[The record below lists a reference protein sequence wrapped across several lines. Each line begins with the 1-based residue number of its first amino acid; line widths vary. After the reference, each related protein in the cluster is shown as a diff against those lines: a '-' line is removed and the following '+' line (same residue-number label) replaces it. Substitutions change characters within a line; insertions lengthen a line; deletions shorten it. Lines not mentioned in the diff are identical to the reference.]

1 LQIRIEMVDSDEEEV
16 IIRCKEITPEIMQLQ
31 KTISNQSK
39 KTQSIVLFQKDTEFY
54 IDKSQILFFET
65 EDQKVI
71 AHTKT
76 EAYETGKK
84 LYELEEMLGGNF
96 QRISKSAIVN
106 VSKIYSIKKNVAAS
120 SAIEFQGTHKQIYVS
135 RAYYKVLKDRLD
147 EKRR

>member
-1 LQIRIEMVDSDEEEV
+1 MVDSDEEEV

>member
-1 LQIRIEMVDSDEEEV
+1 MQIRIEMVDSDEEEV
-16 IIRCKEITPEIMQLQ
+16 IIRCKEITPGIMQLQ